1 MSTPAELNR
10 ADYAPRPEE
19 SETSARI
26 LDAALSLYLEF
37 GLRRT
42 TMDDVAR
49 QAGIGRV
56 TVYRHY
62 ADKNALFQAVVL
74 RECWRS
80 IHEIEARLAAIADPE
95 ERIVESFVLVVNGCR
110 RHPLMRRL
118 LDTEPEWLLPHLT
131 IKGGP
136 ILDFGRSYIARYLRH
151 QRGDGMLGEGNADVM
166 AEIFIRMLNS
176 LLLMPGGVLAPE
188 NEDELRA
195 NARRFFLPLF
205 YPQKP
210 QQK

>member
-1 MSTPAELNR
+1 MSTSAELNR
-10 ADYAPRPEE
+10 ADHAARPEE
-19 SETSARI
+19 SDTAARI

-80 IHEIEARLAAIADPE
+80 IHEIEAKLAAITDPE
-95 ERIVESFVLVVNGCR
+95 ARIVESFVLVVNGSR

-136 ILDFGRSYIARYLRH
+136 IIDFGRNYIARYLRH
-151 QRGDGMLGEGNADVM
+151 QRGKDNADVM
-166 AEIFIRMLNS
+166 AEIFMRILNS
-176 LLLMPGGVLAPE
+176 LLLTPGGVLAPE
-188 NEDELRA
+188 NEDELREA
-195 NARRFFLPLF
+195 ARRFFLPLF
-205 YPQKP
+205 H

>member
-1 MSTPAELNR
+1 MTTTVELTS
-10 ADYAPRPEE
+10 ADYFARNEE
-19 SETSARI
+19 SDTAARI

-74 RECWRS
+74 RACWRA
-80 IHEIEARLAAIADPE
+80 IHEIEAKLAAIADPQ
-95 ERIVESFVLVVNGCR
+95 ERIVESFVLVVNGSR
-110 RHPLMRRL
+110 HHPLMRRL

-131 IKGGP
+131 IKGGA
-136 ILDFGRSYIARYLRH
+136 ILDFGRTYIARYLRH
-151 QRGDGMLGEGNADVM
+151 QRGNGMLGEGNADVM
-166 AEIFIRMLNS
+166 AEIFMRILNS
-176 LLLMPGGVLAPE
+176 LLLTPGGILAPE
-188 NEDELRA
+188 NEDELRQT
-195 NARRFFLPLF
+195 ARRFFLPLF
-205 YPQKP
+205 HR
-210 QQK
+210 QQQD

>member
-1 MSTPAELNR
+1 MSTSIELNR
-10 ADYAPRPEE
+10 ADPAPRTEE
-19 SETSARI
+19 SDTAARI

-80 IHEIEARLAAIADPE
+80 IHDIEAKLAAIADPE
-95 ERIVESFVLVVNGCR
+95 ARIVESFVLVVNGSR

-131 IKGGP
+131 IKGGA
-136 ILDFGRSYIARYLRH
+136 ILDFGRTYIARYLRH
-151 QRGDGMLGEGNADVM
+151 QRGHGMLSQDNADAL
-166 AEIFIRMLNS
+166 AEVFMRILNS
-176 LLLMPGGVLAPE
+176 LLLTPGGVLAPE

-195 NARRFFLPLF
+195 AARRYFLPLF
-205 YPQKP
+205 RPQP
-210 QQK
+210 

>member
-1 MSTPAELNR
+1 MSTSVELNR
-10 ADYAPRPEE
+10 ADQAARPEE
-19 SETSARI
+19 SDTAARI
-26 LDAALSLYLEF
+26 LDAALALYLEF

-80 IHEIEARLAAIADPE
+80 IHEIEAKLAAIADPE
-95 ERIVESFVLVVNGCR
+95 TRIVESFVLVVNGSR

-136 ILDFGRSYIARYLRH
+136 ILDFGRNYIARYLRH
-151 QRGDGMLGEGNADVM
+151 QRGNGMLGEDNADVM
-166 AEIFIRMLNS
+166 AEIFMRILNS
-176 LLLMPGGVLAPE
+176 LLLTPGGILAPE
-188 NEDELRA
+188 NEDDLRQT
-195 NARRFFLPLF
+195 ARRYFLPLF
-205 YPQKP
+205 HR
-210 QQK
+210 QQPD

>member
-1 MSTPAELNR
+1 MNNPAALIST
-10 ADYAPRPEE
+10 DYFSRPEE
-19 SETSARI
+19 SETATRI
-26 LDAALSLYLEF
+26 LDAALALYLEF

-62 ADKNALFQAVVL
+62 ADKHALFQAVVL
-74 RECWRS
+74 RECARA
-80 IHEIEARLAAIADPE
+80 IRDIENRLAAIADTDT
-95 ERIVESFVLVVNGCR
+95 RIVESFVQVVNGCR
-110 RHPLMRRL
+110 QHPLLRRL

-136 ILDFGRSYIARYLRH
+136 LLDFGRGYIARYLRH
-151 QRGDGMLGEGNADVM
+151 PRGGGLGDEGQVEVL
-166 AEIFIRMLNS
+166 AEVFMRILNS

-188 NEDELRA
+188 DEEGLRA
-195 NARRFFLPLF
+195 SARRFFLPLF
-205 YPQKP
+205 K
-210 QQK
+210 QQHTGP